1 MANTN
6 YAQLLAT
13 LKGLTAGLKQENKDA
28 IKEGWAKLGLVEHRA
43 RLLTLREP
51 SISFEEAK
59 GLIYMAMDLV
69 SAEGDYQENVLVQAV
84 ELSKGLSEPE
94 FRAKILELAKASGNF
109 DKVTS
114 LAGAFL
120 QGL

>member
-59 GLIYMAMDLV
+59 GLVYMAMDLA

-84 ELSKGLSEPE
+84 ELSKRLSEPE